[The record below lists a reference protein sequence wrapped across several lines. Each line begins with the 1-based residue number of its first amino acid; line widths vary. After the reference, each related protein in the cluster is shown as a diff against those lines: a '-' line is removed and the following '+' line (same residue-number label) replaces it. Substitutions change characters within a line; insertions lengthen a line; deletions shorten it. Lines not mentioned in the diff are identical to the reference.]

1 MPTLTSA
8 REKAMQTEIK
18 AQIEAEYEA
27 VFLKAR
33 DKIVELKAKNESQE
47 AIHRKER
54 NDLRRKVKQYES
66 SYTLLRNGMKV

>member
-8 REKAMQTEIK
+8 REKAMETEIK
-18 AQIEAEYEA
+18 AQVEAEYEA

-47 AIHRKER
+47 AAHRKER
-54 NDLRRKVKQYES
+54 NNLRKKVKQHES
-66 SYTLLRNGMKV
+66 SYTLLRKGMKV

>member
-1 MPTLTSA
+1 MPALTSA
-8 REKAMQTEIK
+8 REKAMETEIK
-18 AQIEAEYEA
+18 AQVEAEYEA

-54 NDLRRKVKQYES
+54 NNLRRKVKQYES

>member
-8 REKAMQTEIK
+8 REKAMETEIK
-18 AQIEAEYEA
+18 AQVEAEYEA

-54 NDLRRKVKQYES
+54 NNLRKKVKQYES